1 MACTY
6 AHLTGILALQ
16 EAELTFSYKR
26 CARVLTLV
34 AVSLLG
40 LALLVRALVA
50 FIEAL
55 AVLFLA
61 VVVASLALPRGIS
74 WYWRQARREIPR
86 LLRNLGDLLDSS
98 ASESKAAAENGM
110 IRRLHHLRNG
120 QSGFVVAIAAV
131 GERAQRLR
139 DMGLLPGVGI
149 MVMGRS
155 PMGDLLSLRVMGTTL
170 ALRVADAEDV
180 TVSTDD

>member
-61 VVVASLALPRGIS
+61 VVVASLALPRGI
-74 WYWRQARREIPR
+74 RREIPR

-98 ASESKAAAENGM
+98 ASEPKAAAD
-110 IRRLHHLRNG
+110 G
-120 QSGFVVAIAAV
+120 QART
-131 GERAQRLR
+131 E
-139 DMGLLPGVGI
+139 
-149 MVMGRS
+149 
-155 PMGDLLSLRVMGTTL
+155 
-170 ALRVADAEDV
+170 
-180 TVSTDD
+180 

>member
-6 AHLTGILALQ
+6 VHLTGILALQ

-61 VVVASLALPRGIS
+61 VVVGVVGTAEGDQLVLASSTAGNPAI
-74 WYWRQARREIPR
+74 
-86 LLRNLGDLLDSS
+86 
-98 ASESKAAAENGM
+98 
-110 IRRLHHLRNG
+110 
-120 QSGFVVAIAAV
+120 VA
-131 GERAQRLR
+131 
-139 DMGLLPGVGI
+139 
-149 MVMGRS
+149 
-155 PMGDLLSLRVMGTTL
+155 
-170 ALRVADAEDV
+170 
-180 TVSTDD
+180 

>member
-6 AHLTGILALQ
+6 VHLTGILALQ

-55 AVLFLA
+55 AV
-61 VVVASLALPRGIS
+61 VVASLALPRGIS

-86 LLRNLGDLLDSS
+86 LLRNLGDLLDTS
-98 ASESKAAAENGM
+98 ASEPKAAAD
-110 IRRLHHLRNG
+110 G
-120 QSGFVVAIAAV
+120 QART
-131 GERAQRLR
+131 E
-139 DMGLLPGVGI
+139 
-149 MVMGRS
+149 
-155 PMGDLLSLRVMGTTL
+155 
-170 ALRVADAEDV
+170 
-180 TVSTDD
+180 

>member
-6 AHLTGILALQ
+6 VHLTGILALQ

-55 AVLFLA
+55 AVLLLA
-61 VVVASLALPRGIS
+61 VVVASLALTRGIS

-86 LLRNLGDLLDSS
+86 LLRNLGDLLDTS
-98 ASESKAAAENGM
+98 ASEPKAAAD
-110 IRRLHHLRNG
+110 G
-120 QSGFVVAIAAV
+120 QART
-131 GERAQRLR
+131 E
-139 DMGLLPGVGI
+139 
-149 MVMGRS
+149 
-155 PMGDLLSLRVMGTTL
+155 
-170 ALRVADAEDV
+170 
-180 TVSTDD
+180 

>member
-74 WYWRQARREIPR
+74 GYWRQARREIPR

-98 ASESKAAAENGM
+98 ASEPKAAAD
-110 IRRLHHLRNG
+110 G
-120 QSGFVVAIAAV
+120 QART
-131 GERAQRLR
+131 E
-139 DMGLLPGVGI
+139 
-149 MVMGRS
+149 
-155 PMGDLLSLRVMGTTL
+155 
-170 ALRVADAEDV
+170 
-180 TVSTDD
+180 

>member
-6 AHLTGILALQ
+6 VHLTGILALQ

-26 CARVLTLV
+26 CARVLTLI

-55 AVLFLA
+55 AVLLLA

-74 WYWRQARREIPR
+74 WYWRQARREITR
-86 LLRNLGDLLDSS
+86 LLRNLGDLLDTS
-98 ASESKAAAENGM
+98 ASEPKAAAD
-110 IRRLHHLRNG
+110 G
-120 QSGFVVAIAAV
+120 QART
-131 GERAQRLR
+131 E
-139 DMGLLPGVGI
+139 
-149 MVMGRS
+149 
-155 PMGDLLSLRVMGTTL
+155 
-170 ALRVADAEDV
+170 
-180 TVSTDD
+180 

>member
-6 AHLTGILALQ
+6 VHLTGILALQ

-55 AVLFLA
+55 AVLLLA
-61 VVVASLALPRGIS
+61 VVVASLALPRGID
-74 WYWRQARREIPR
+74 QLVLA
-86 LLRNLGDLLDSS
+86 SS
-98 ASESKAAAENGM
+98 TAGNPA
-110 IRRLHHLRNG
+110 
-120 QSGFVVAIAAV
+120 VVAQPWGLV
-131 GERAQRLR
+131 GYFR
-139 DMGLLPGVGI
+139 VGTKS
-149 MVMGRS
+149 G
-155 PMGDLLSLRVMGTTL
+155 G
-170 ALRVADAEDV
+170 
-180 TVSTDD
+180 

>member
-1 MACTY
+1 MHIL
-6 AHLTGILALQ
+6 HLTGILALQ

-55 AVLFLA
+55 AVLLLA

-86 LLRNLGDLLDSS
+86 LLRNLGDLLDTS
-98 ASESKAAAENGM
+98 ASEPKAAADGQAS
-110 IRRLHHLRNG
+110 RLHHLRNG
-120 QSGFVVAIAAV
+120 QSGFVVAIAAA

-149 MVMGRS
+149 TVMGRS

>member
-6 AHLTGILALQ
+6 VHLTGILALQ

-55 AVLFLA
+55 AVLLPA
-61 VVVASLALPRGIS
+61 VVLASLALPRAIS
-74 WYWRQARREIPR
+74 WYLRQARREILR
-86 LLRNLGDLLDSS
+86 VLRNLGDVLDTS
-98 ASESKAAAENGM
+98 ASE
-110 IRRLHHLRNG
+110 
-120 QSGFVVAIAAV
+120 
-131 GERAQRLR
+131 
-139 DMGLLPGVGI
+139 P
-149 MVMGRS
+149 
-155 PMGDLLSLRVMGTTL
+155 
-170 ALRVADAEDV
+170 
-180 TVSTDD
+180 

>member
-6 AHLTGILALQ
+6 VHLTGILALQ

-26 CARVLTLV
+26 CARVLTLI

-55 AVLFLA
+55 AVLLLA
-61 VVVASLALPRGIS
+61 VVVASIS

-86 LLRNLGDLLDSS
+86 LLRNLGDLLDTS
-98 ASESKAAAENGM
+98 ASEPKAAAD
-110 IRRLHHLRNG
+110 G
-120 QSGFVVAIAAV
+120 QART
-131 GERAQRLR
+131 E
-139 DMGLLPGVGI
+139 
-149 MVMGRS
+149 
-155 PMGDLLSLRVMGTTL
+155 
-170 ALRVADAEDV
+170 
-180 TVSTDD
+180 

>member
-6 AHLTGILALQ
+6 VHLTGILALQ

-34 AVSLLG
+34 AVSLL
-40 LALLVRALVA
+40 VRALVA

-55 AVLFLA
+55 AVLLLA

-86 LLRNLGDLLDSS
+86 LLRNLGDLLDTS
-98 ASESKAAAENGM
+98 ASEPKAAAD
-110 IRRLHHLRNG
+110 G
-120 QSGFVVAIAAV
+120 QART
-131 GERAQRLR
+131 E
-139 DMGLLPGVGI
+139 
-149 MVMGRS
+149 
-155 PMGDLLSLRVMGTTL
+155 
-170 ALRVADAEDV
+170 
-180 TVSTDD
+180 

>member
-6 AHLTGILALQ
+6 VHLTGILALQ

-26 CARVLTLV
+26 CARVLTLI

-55 AVLFLA
+55 AVLLLA

-74 WYWRQARREIPR
+74 WYRRQARREIPR
-86 LLRNLGDLLDSS
+86 LLRNLGDLLDTS
-98 ASESKAAAENGM
+98 ASEPKAAAD
-110 IRRLHHLRNG
+110 G
-120 QSGFVVAIAAV
+120 QART
-131 GERAQRLR
+131 E
-139 DMGLLPGVGI
+139 
-149 MVMGRS
+149 
-155 PMGDLLSLRVMGTTL
+155 
-170 ALRVADAEDV
+170 
-180 TVSTDD
+180 

>member
-6 AHLTGILALQ
+6 VHLTGILALQ

-50 FIEAL
+50 CIEAL
-55 AVLFLA
+55 AVLLLA

-86 LLRNLGDLLDSS
+86 LLRNLGDLLDTS
-98 ASESKAAAENGM
+98 ASEPKAAAD
-110 IRRLHHLRNG
+110 G
-120 QSGFVVAIAAV
+120 QART
-131 GERAQRLR
+131 E
-139 DMGLLPGVGI
+139 
-149 MVMGRS
+149 
-155 PMGDLLSLRVMGTTL
+155 
-170 ALRVADAEDV
+170 
-180 TVSTDD
+180 

>member
-6 AHLTGILALQ
+6 VHLTGILALQ

-55 AVLFLA
+55 AVLLLA
-61 VVVASLALPRGIS
+61 VVVASLALPRGIRR
-74 WYWRQARREIPR
+74 YWRQARREIPR
-86 LLRNLGDLLDSS
+86 LLRNLGDLLDTS
-98 ASESKAAAENGM
+98 ASEPKAAAD
-110 IRRLHHLRNG
+110 G
-120 QSGFVVAIAAV
+120 QART
-131 GERAQRLR
+131 E
-139 DMGLLPGVGI
+139 
-149 MVMGRS
+149 
-155 PMGDLLSLRVMGTTL
+155 
-170 ALRVADAEDV
+170 
-180 TVSTDD
+180 

>member
-6 AHLTGILALQ
+6 VHLTGILALQ

-55 AVLFLA
+55 AVLLLA
-61 VVVASLALPRGIS
+61 VVVASLALPMGIS

-86 LLRNLGDLLDSS
+86 LLRNLGDLLDT
-98 ASESKAAAENGM
+98 SESEPKAAAD
-110 IRRLHHLRNG
+110 G
-120 QSGFVVAIAAV
+120 QART
-131 GERAQRLR
+131 E
-139 DMGLLPGVGI
+139 
-149 MVMGRS
+149 
-155 PMGDLLSLRVMGTTL
+155 
-170 ALRVADAEDV
+170 
-180 TVSTDD
+180 

>member
-6 AHLTGILALQ
+6 VHLTGILALQ

-55 AVLFLA
+55 AVLLLA
-61 VVVASLALPRGIS
+61 VVVEIGRASC
-74 WYWRQARREIPR
+74 RER
-86 LLRNLGDLLDSS
+86 VSS
-98 ASESKAAAENGM
+98 Y
-110 IRRLHHLRNG
+110 
-120 QSGFVVAIAAV
+120 V
-131 GERAQRLR
+131 
-139 DMGLLPGVGI
+139 
-149 MVMGRS
+149 
-155 PMGDLLSLRVMGTTL
+155 
-170 ALRVADAEDV
+170 
-180 TVSTDD
+180 

>member
-6 AHLTGILALQ
+6 VHLTGILALQ

-26 CARVLTLV
+26 CARVLTLI

-55 AVLFLA
+55 AV
-61 VVVASLALPRGIS
+61 PRGIS

-86 LLRNLGDLLDSS
+86 LLRNLGDLLDTS
-98 ASESKAAAENGM
+98 ASEPKAAAD
-110 IRRLHHLRNG
+110 G
-120 QSGFVVAIAAV
+120 QART
-131 GERAQRLR
+131 E
-139 DMGLLPGVGI
+139 
-149 MVMGRS
+149 
-155 PMGDLLSLRVMGTTL
+155 
-170 ALRVADAEDV
+170 
-180 TVSTDD
+180 

>member
-1 MACTY
+1 MLLRWL
-6 AHLTGILALQ
+6 AHTLPLSGIMVHQ

-34 AVSLLG
+34 VVSVLG

-61 VVVASLALPRGIS
+61 VGVASLALPRGIS

-86 LLRNLGDLLDSS
+86 LLHNLGDLLDTS
-98 ASESKAAAENGM
+98 ASEPKAAAD
-110 IRRLHHLRNG
+110 G
-120 QSGFVVAIAAV
+120 QART
-131 GERAQRLR
+131 E
-139 DMGLLPGVGI
+139 
-149 MVMGRS
+149 
-155 PMGDLLSLRVMGTTL
+155 
-170 ALRVADAEDV
+170 
-180 TVSTDD
+180 

>member
-34 AVSLLG
+34 AVSVLG

-61 VVVASLALPRGIS
+61 VVVASLALPRGIN

-98 ASESKAAAENGM
+98 ASESKAAAD
-110 IRRLHHLRNG
+110 G
-120 QSGFVVAIAAV
+120 QART
-131 GERAQRLR
+131 E
-139 DMGLLPGVGI
+139 
-149 MVMGRS
+149 
-155 PMGDLLSLRVMGTTL
+155 
-170 ALRVADAEDV
+170 
-180 TVSTDD
+180 

>member
-6 AHLTGILALQ
+6 VHLTGILALQ

-55 AVLFLA
+55 AVLLLA
-61 VVVASLALPRGIS
+61 VVAEGDQLVLASSTAGNP
-74 WYWRQARREIPR
+74 A
-86 LLRNLGDLLDSS
+86 
-98 ASESKAAAENGM
+98 
-110 IRRLHHLRNG
+110 
-120 QSGFVVAIAAV
+120 VVAQPWGLV
-131 GERAQRLR
+131 GYFR
-139 DMGLLPGVGI
+139 VGTKS
-149 MVMGRS
+149 G
-155 PMGDLLSLRVMGTTL
+155 G
-170 ALRVADAEDV
+170 
-180 TVSTDD
+180 